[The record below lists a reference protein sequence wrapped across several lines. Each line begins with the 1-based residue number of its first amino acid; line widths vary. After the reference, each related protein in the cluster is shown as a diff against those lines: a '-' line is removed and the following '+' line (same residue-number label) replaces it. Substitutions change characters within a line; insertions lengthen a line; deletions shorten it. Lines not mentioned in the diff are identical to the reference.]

1 MNEIK
6 NIFKKIPKE
15 IPDEIFQK
23 ILSTDKLKIE
33 RILSKGHASPKVGW
47 YDQNTNEWVILL
59 KGKAKLAFQES
70 NNPVELTS
78 GDYINIPSH
87 VKHRVEWTDPSQET
101 IWLAVH
107 YR

>member
-1 MNEIK
+1 MNEVK
-6 NIFKKIPKE
+6 NIFKEIPKE

-33 RILSKGHASPKVGW
+33 RILSKGHASPKEGW

-59 KGKAKLAFQES
+59 KGKAKLTFKERK
-70 NNPVELTS
+70 NPVELTP

-101 IWLAVH
+101 IWLAIH
-107 YR
+107 YG

>member
-15 IPDEIFQK
+15 IPDEIFQE

-33 RILSKGHASPKVGW
+33 RILSKGHASPKGGW
-47 YDQNTNEWVILL
+47 YDQNTNEWIILL
-59 KGKAKLAFQES
+59 KGKAKLAFKES
-70 NNPVELTS
+70 KTPIELTP

-101 IWLAVH
+101 IWLAIH
-107 YR
+107 YD

>member
-15 IPDEIFQK
+15 IPDEIFQE

-33 RILSKGHASPKVGW
+33 RILSKGHASPKGNW
-47 YDQNTNEWVILL
+47 YDQNTNEWIILL
-59 KGKAKLAFQES
+59 KGKAKLAFKES
-70 NNPVELTS
+70 KNTVELTP

-101 IWLAVH
+101 IWLAIH
-107 YR
+107 YG

>member
-1 MNEIK
+1 
-6 NIFKKIPKE
+6 
-15 IPDEIFQK
+15 
-23 ILSTDKLKIE
+23 
-33 RILSKGHASPKVGW
+33 VGW

>member
-1 MNEIK
+1 MNEVK

-15 IPDEIFQK
+15 IPDEIFQE

-33 RILSKGHASPKVGW
+33 RILSKGHASPKEGW

-59 KGKAKLAFQES
+59 KGKAKLTFKERKK
-70 NNPVELTS
+70 PVELTP

-101 IWLAVH
+101 IWLAIH
-107 YR
+107 YG